1 MRSPKVSKKAK
12 CHLNLDLALPL
23 DQQHMLTSL
32 AAGKNMEAICVI
44 YMNEVSGNYI
54 QTSSGKCMAENL
66 KGKIHEQL

>member
-1 MRSPKVSKKAK
+1 MASV
-12 CHLNLDLALPL
+12 
-23 DQQHMLTSL
+23 
-32 AAGKNMEAICVI
+32 KNMEAICVI